1 MEVIINEEIIE
12 GIYQHAVEEYPNECC
27 GIVTGSAEKQTLHQ
41 CRNIQNEL
49 HAEDPERH
57 PRDARTAY
65 AIDRKEADTIYA
77 DADKRGEKV
86 LAFYHSH
93 IDCDAYF
100 SDTDIAAQTVF
111 GEPEFPDAIHLVV
124 SVVEKNILGMK
135 CFKWD
140 KGKESFVTLP
150 LL

>member
-1 MEVIINEEIIE
+1 MEVITNEEIIK

-27 GIVTGSAEKQTLHQ
+27 GIVTGSAEKQTLHR

-65 AIDRKEADTIYA
+65 AIDRKEADKIYT
-77 DADKRGEKV
+77 DAMKKGETV

-111 GEPEFPDAIHLVV
+111 GEPEFPNALHLVI
-124 SVVEKNILGMK
+124 SVVERNILGMK
-135 CFKWD
+135 CFKWNR
-140 KGKESFVTLP
+140 GTESFVLTDIS
-150 LL
+150 

>member
-1 MEVIINEEIIE
+1 MNSEIIK
-12 GIYQHAVEEYPNECC
+12 GIYQHAIEEYPNECC
-27 GIVTGSAEKQTLHQ
+27 GIVTGSSEKQTLHQ
-41 CRNIQNEL
+41 CKNIQNEL
-49 HAEDPERH
+49 HAEDPKRH

-65 AIDRKEADTIYA
+65 AIDRKEADKIYA
-77 DADKRGEKV
+77 DSGKRGEEV

-111 GEPEFPDAIHLVV
+111 GEPEFPNAIHLVV
-124 SVVEKNILGMK
+124 SVVERNILGMK

-140 KGKESFVTLP
+140 KTKESF
-150 LL
+150 LLTGIS

>member
-1 MEVIINEEIIE
+1 MIINEEIIKE
-12 GIYQHAVEEYPNECC
+12 IYQHAVEEYPNECC
-27 GIVTGSAEKQTLHQ
+27 GIVTGSAENQTLHQ

-49 HAEDPERH
+49 HAENPERH

-65 AIDRKEADTIYA
+65 AIDRKEADKIYA
-77 DADKRGEKV
+77 DAGKRAEEV

-111 GEPEFPDAIHLVV
+111 GEPEFPNALHLVV
-124 SVVEKNILGMK
+124 SVVKRNILGMK

-140 KGKESFVTLP
+140 KGTESFVLTV
-150 LL
+150 

>member
-1 MEVIINEEIIE
+1 MFISEEIIK
-12 GIYQHAVEEYPNECC
+12 GIYQHAVDEYPDECC
-27 GIVTGSAEKQTLHQ
+27 GIVTGSAEKQTLHR

-49 HAEDPERH
+49 HAEDPQRH

-65 AIDRKEADTIYA
+65 AIDRKEADKIYA
-77 DADKRGEKV
+77 DAGKRGEEV

-111 GEPEFPDAIHLVV
+111 GEPDFPNALHLVV
-124 SVVEKNILGMK
+124 SVVERNILGMK

-140 KGKESFVTLP
+140 KAKESF
-150 LL
+150 LLTDIS

>member
-1 MEVIINEEIIE
+1 VTINKEIIKE
-12 GIYQHAVEEYPNECC
+12 IYQHAVKEYPHECC

-41 CRNIQNEL
+41 CMNIQNEL

-65 AIDRKEADTIYA
+65 AIDRKEADKIYA
-77 DADKRGEKV
+77 DTGKRGEKV

-111 GEPEFPDAIHLVV
+111 GEPEFPDALHLVV
-124 SVVEKNILGMK
+124 SVADRKILGMK

-140 KGKESFVTLP
+140 RVKESFVTLP
-150 LL
+150 LS

>member
-1 MEVIINEEIIE
+1 MSINNEIIK

-27 GIVTGSAEKQTLHQ
+27 GIVTGSADKQTLHQ

-49 HAEDPERH
+49 HADDPERN

-65 AIDRKEADTIYA
+65 AIDRKEADKIYA
-77 DADKRGEKV
+77 DAGKRGEEV

-111 GEPEFPDAIHLVV
+111 GEPEFPNALHFVV
-124 SVVEKNILGMK
+124 SVVERNILGMK

-140 KGKESFVTLP
+140 RGKESFVTLT